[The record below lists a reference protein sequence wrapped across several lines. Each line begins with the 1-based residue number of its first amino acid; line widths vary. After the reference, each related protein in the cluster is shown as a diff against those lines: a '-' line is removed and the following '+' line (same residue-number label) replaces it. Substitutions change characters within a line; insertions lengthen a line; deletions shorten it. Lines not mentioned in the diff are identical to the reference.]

1 MRLKILTSSTTTYE
15 GTESSTGYTPE
26 KLDYIPDDFRKET
39 PFTEDK
45 WTFPKHWREHQK
57 SADALKETA
66 KELQDS
72 IAELEELK
80 RKVTESG

>member
-1 MRLKILTSSTTTYE
+1 MTSSTTTYE

-26 KLDYIPDDFRKET
+26 KLDYIPEDFRKEK

-45 WTFPKHWREHQK
+45 WTFPKHWAEHQK
-57 SADALKETA
+57 SADALKDTA